1 MCGIVGYKS
10 KNNLKID
17 KNKLVKSILHR
28 GPDSQNFFEI
38 KKNNQIKN
46 SIFLGF
52 ARLAILDRK
61 NRSNQ
66 PFSFKNLV
74 LCFNGEIYNF
84 IKLKNELI
92 KNFNIKFETNS
103 DTEVLIK
110 LIFYYGLNKSLKKLE
125 GMWAF
130 ALYNKNNEEL
140 ILCRDRFGE
149 KPLLYFNDVKNFFLA
164 LNYKVLKFY

>member
-38 KKNNQIKN
+38 KKGNQIEN

-52 ARLAILDRK
+52 TRLAILDRK

-110 LIFYYGLNKSLKKLE
+110 LIFYYSPLKCNDQKKRKYKNYYFSDICFSSL
-125 GMWAF
+125 
-130 ALYNKNNEEL
+130 L
-140 ILCRDRFGE
+140 IKRF
-149 KPLLYFNDVKNFFLA
+149 
-164 LNYKVLKFY
+164 